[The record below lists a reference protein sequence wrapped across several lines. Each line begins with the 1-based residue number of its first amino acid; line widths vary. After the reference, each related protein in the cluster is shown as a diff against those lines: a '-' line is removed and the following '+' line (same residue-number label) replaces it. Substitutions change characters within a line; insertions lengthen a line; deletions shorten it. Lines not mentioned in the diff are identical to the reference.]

1 MFSIP
6 DADFLKGIN
15 PDDKIYRIMKY
26 DYFLDWLKNRHL
38 RLTSPANW
46 EDPFENFL
54 SNIDLL
60 KKDGKHIDLTRV
72 KKKYYCQCWSL
83 VEESDLLWRV
93 YSPNNL
99 GVRLTTSV
107 ERYFEYIKNA
117 VEVQFDQG
125 KNEIVTVK
133 IGKVEY
139 KNQSDIEAIL
149 KDPELFKKKFLDE
162 NFPNNFLIKR
172 KPFSSEKEVR
182 LILNDFD
189 DMYNEYPYF
198 IIENVDFNF
207 LERITFD
214 PRIEEEVYKTKR
226 DKIISLEIDENKI
239 KKSDL
244 YEYERLTLTLN

>member
-54 SNIDLL
+54 SNIDL

-93 YSPNNL
+93 YSPDNL
-99 GVRLTTSV
+99 GVRLETSV
-107 ERYFEYIKNA
+107 GRYFKHIKNK
-117 VEVQFDQG
+117 VRVQFDTP
-125 KNEIVTVK
+125 KNEFVTIQ

-139 KNQSDIEAIL
+139 KNQSDIEEIL
-149 KDPELFKKKFLDE
+149 KDSELFRKKFLDK
-162 NFPNNFLIKR
+162 NFSNNFLIKR

-189 DMYNEYPYF
+189 NKNKNYPFFFIKNE
-198 IIENVDFNF
+198 DFDF

-226 DKIISLEIDENKI
+226 DKIIRLGIDENKI
-239 KKSDL
+239 TKSDL
-244 YEYERLTLTLN
+244 YEYERLTLTLD